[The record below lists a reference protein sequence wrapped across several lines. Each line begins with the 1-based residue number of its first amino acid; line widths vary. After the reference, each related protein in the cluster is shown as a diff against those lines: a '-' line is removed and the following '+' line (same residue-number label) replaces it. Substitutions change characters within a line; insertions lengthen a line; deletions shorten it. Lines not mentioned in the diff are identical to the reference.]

1 MIDTIQR
8 PKKRLF
14 LALILVSLLLAAVSL
29 YGIWKVSF
37 PGLSNISEYLPHI
50 FGTLILLVLLITG
63 MGILGIIF
71 AIWGLPTLKIFHR
84 QAWTAINVLFPLAV
98 VLGKLVDIN
107 KERIE
112 RSFIEVSNQ
121 LIKNRRVTVSPDRL
135 LVITPHCLQEEK
147 CPHKITRD
155 PRNCKR
161 CGRCQIGA
169 LMALAE
175 KYGFHFAVVTGG
187 TLSRQIIKNMRPKA
201 VLAIACERDLTSG
214 IQDIYPLPVI
224 GILNERPCGPCNN
237 TRVDVK
243 KVEDAVR
250 NFLGEKAEENE

>member
-14 LALILVSLLLAAVSL
+14 IVLILISLFLSAVSL

-37 PGLSNISEYLPHI
+37 PGLFSISEYLPHI
-50 FGTLILLVLLITG
+50 FGTLIAFVLLITG
-63 MGILGIIF
+63 MGILGIIL

-84 QAWTAINVLFPLAV
+84 QAWTAINLLFPLAV
-98 VLGKLVDIN
+98 ALGKLMDIN

-121 LIKNRRVTVSPDRL
+121 LIKNRRVTVLPERL

-161 CGRCQIGA
+161 CGGCQIGA
-169 LMALAE
+169 LMDLSDRF
-175 KYGFHFAVVTGG
+175 GFHFAVVTGG

-237 TRVDVK
+237 TKVDVK
-243 KVEDAVR
+243 KVEEAVR
-250 NFLGEKAEENE
+250 KFLGEKAEEG

>member
-14 LALILVSLLLAAVSL
+14 IALILISLFLAAVAL
-29 YGIWKVSF
+29 YGIWQVSF
-37 PGLSNISEYLPHI
+37 MGLANISEYLPHI
-50 FGTLILLVLLITG
+50 FGTMIAAVLVIIG
-63 MGILGIIF
+63 MGILGIIL
-71 AIWGLPTLKIFHR
+71 AIWGLPTLRIFHH
-84 QAWTAINVLFPLAV
+84 QAWTAINLLFPLAV
-98 VLGKLVDIN
+98 VLGKLADIS

-121 LIKNRRVTVSPDRL
+121 LIKNRQVTVPADRL

-155 PRNCKR
+155 PKNCKR

-169 LMALAE
+169 LVSLSE
-175 KYGFHFAVVTGG
+175 QLGFHFAVVTGG

-237 TRVDVK
+237 TRVDVS
-243 KVEDAVR
+243 KVEVAIR
-250 NFLGEKAEENE
+250 KFLGEKAEGE